1 MSFYFGKGENMNEK
15 FIKQLPEPSTVE
27 EKLIYNFVAG
37 KEIYPVSPLKTKDI
51 YLQVLLACLSERQTA
66 PETTITAATL
76 AATAKKKAKA
86 GA

>member
-1 MSFYFGKGENMNEK
+1 MNEK

-27 EKLIYNFVAG
+27 EMLIYNFVAG
-37 KEIYPVSPLKTKDI
+37 KEVYSVAPLKTKDI